1 MGTSVRVSETSAF
14 APIENHGIIGDQNT
28 VALVALDGTIDFL
41 CYPAFDSPTLF
52 ASLLD
57 VDAGRFSIEARNDG
71 VNRKQ
76 LYLPG
81 TNVLFTRFLSGEG
94 VAEITAFFAADRA
107 PGKSALVRSVRVV
120 RGSVP
125 FRMRCAPRFDYARA
139 AHATTLG
146 TATDAA
152 FATDA
157 ADELRIFA
165 QIPLTIDETG
175 AVVAEFTLAEGE
187 STSFVLGSP
196 AGTAELATVPVAT
209 FAEEAFWATV
219 RFWRTWSDGSSYRGR
234 YRELVLRSALVL
246 KLLVSREHG
255 SIVAAATFG
264 LPEAPGGARNWD
276 YRYTWIRDASFT
288 VYAFVR
294 LGFFS
299 EAQAFLR
306 WIEARLEEGDR
317 DGSLQPF
324 YRIDGGRDI
333 AETTLDHFHGYEN
346 AVPVRIGNGA
356 AHQVQLDIYG
366 ALLDAVYLASK
377 YGGAPSIAMWDDL
390 TRTVEWV
397 CAHWRD
403 VDEGIWEMRNGPRHF
418 VQSRVMCWVAVDRAI
433 RLADKRSLP
442 MPRERWNE
450 VRNAIRRS
458 VPEEFWNADLASFV
472 QTPGSK
478 DLDAALLMMPL
489 VRFIGPDDPMWTST
503 LAAIDRVLVADAMV
517 YRYAAGDRI
526 DGLPGAEGTFT
537 PCSFWFVECLARAGQ
552 VDRAQLL
559 FEKLAGYANHLGLFS
574 EEIGPRG
581 QALGNF
587 PQGLTHLALIS
598 AAVALDRALQ
608 GGSGTAW
615 S

>member
-1 MGTSVRVSETSAF
+1 VTESSAF

-41 CYPAFDSPTLF
+41 CYPRFDAPTMF

-57 VDAGRFSIEARNDG
+57 VDAGRFSIEAVHDG
-71 VNRKQ
+71 VSRKQ

-81 TNVLFTRFLSGEG
+81 TNVLFTRFLSSEG
-94 VAEITAFFAADRA
+94 VAEITDFFVADRA
-107 PGKSALVRSVRVV
+107 PGASVLVRSVRVV
-120 RGSVP
+120 RGSFP

-139 AHATTLG
+139 AHTTTL
-146 TATDAA
+146 TNETSAA
-152 FATDA
+152 FATEA
-157 ADELRIFA
+157 AGDMRFFA
-165 QIPLTIDETG
+165 QVPLAVEEDG
-175 AVVAEFTLAEGE
+175 AVVAEFTLGEGE

-196 AGTAELATVPVAT
+196 AGTTDLATVPVAT
-209 FAEEAFWATV
+209 FTEDAFWQTV
-219 RFWRTWSDGSSYRGR
+219 RFWRAWSERSTYGGR
-234 YRELVLRSALVL
+234 YRELVMRSALVL

-294 LGFFS
+294 IGFVA
-299 EAQAFLR
+299 EAQAFLK
-306 WIEARLEEGDR
+306 WIEARLEESDN
-317 DGSLQPF
+317 DGSLHPF
-324 YRIDGGRDI
+324 YRVDGASDI
-333 AETTLDHFHGYEN
+333 PETVLEHFRGYEN

-356 AHQVQLDIYG
+356 ANQLQLDIYG

-377 YGGAPSIAMWDDL
+377 YGGTPSFAMWDDL

-403 VDEGIWEMRNGPRHF
+403 VDEGIWEMRNGRRHF

-442 MPRERWNE
+442 MPRERWND
-450 VRNAIRRS
+450 VRNEIRRS
-458 VPEEFWNADLASFV
+458 VLAEFWNADIASFV

-489 VRFIGPDDPMWTST
+489 VRFIGPDDPMWAST

-526 DGLPGAEGTFT
+526 DGLPGDEGTFT
-537 PCSFWFVECLARAGQ
+537 PCSFWFVECLARAGE

-598 AAVALDRALQ
+598 AAVALDRALER
-608 GGSGTAW
+608 GAGTAW